1 MKDKK
6 IRKLK
11 SFINMCGIE
20 AQKNIGS
27 SDFDIWEERRKKAEK
42 EIRQILL
49 KEKQKFNI
57 AMEEMECWKCETHLK
72 ECKKCRQ
79 NLLNQEREEIREKV
93 EKMKGKE
100 NLEELYKLQGKK
112 VSLEN
117 VTRMVEISCN
127 INQIV
132 KTLLKHLK

>member
-1 MKDKK
+1 MKINK

-79 NLLNQEREEIREKV
+79 NLLSQERDKAEREKRAEIREMI
-93 EKMKGKE
+93 EKEKNNHKSN
-100 NLEELYKLQGKK
+100 NLYIQQL
-112 VSLEN
+112 
-117 VTRMVEISCN
+117 IDAF
-127 INQIV
+127 NQALDLIQE
-132 KTLLKHLK
+132 KSKHLK